1 LTIPRIYSTEILE
14 NKKSILLPEDNLRYL
29 KTVMRLNPGDKIIVF
44 DGYGSEFEAI
54 IEDFSIKSVGVKL
67 GKKVPRENKEIN
79 ITLAQAL
86 PKAAKMDLI
95 VKSAAE
101 LGVDLII
108 PLAAERSVSRIDAD
122 KAAQKAKR
130 WQKIAIEA
138 SRASRSG
145 TITKVDNIA
154 PLESVIN
161 LAGGKS
167 AKMIFWEEEEKTTIK
182 SALTDKTIDE
192 LKNYFIIVGPE
203 GGFSKDEIALAKK
216 AGFQSVGLGKQILK
230 VETAAA
236 AIISIIQYEK
246 GLFSHK

>member
-1 LTIPRIYSTEILE
+1 MTIPRIYSTEILE

-29 KTVMRLNPGDKIIVF
+29 KTVMRLKPGDKIIVF

-54 IEDFSIKSVGVKL
+54 IEDFSVKTVGVKL

-161 LAGGKS
+161 LAAGKS

-182 SALTDKTIDE
+182 SALTDKNLDVCN
-192 LKNYFIIVGPE
+192 NYFIIVGPE

-216 AGFQSVGLGKQILK
+216 ASFQSVGLGKQILK

-246 GLFSHK
+246 GIFSHK

>member
-1 LTIPRIYSTEILE
+1 MTIPRIYSTEILE
-14 NKKSILLPEDNLRYL
+14 NKKSIQLPEDNLRYL
-29 KTVMRLNPGDKIIVF
+29 KTVMRLKPGNKIIVF

-54 IEDFSIKSVGVKL
+54 IEDFSANGVAVKL
-67 GKKVPRENKEIN
+67 GEKVPCENKEIN

-108 PLAAERSVSRIDAD
+108 PFAAERSVSRMETDRAV
-122 KAAQKAKR
+122 QKIKR

-145 TITKVDNIA
+145 TITKVENIA
-154 PLESVIN
+154 SFKSAIQF
-161 LAGGKS
+161 AGGHT

-182 SALTDKTIDE
+182 SALTDKTLDE
-192 LKNYFIIVGPE
+192 FKNYFIIVGPE
-203 GGFSKDEIALAKK
+203 GGFSKDEIELAKK
-216 AGFQSVGLGKQILK
+216 AGFQPVGLGKQILK

-246 GLFSHK
+246 GIFSHK

>member
-1 LTIPRIYSTEILE
+1 LTIPRIYSTEILQ
-14 NKKSILLPEDNLRYL
+14 NKKSIQLPEDNLRYL
-29 KTVMRLNPGDKIIVF
+29 KTVMRLKPGDKIVVF

-54 IEDFSIKSVGVKL
+54 IEDFSLKSVGVKL
-67 GKKVPRENKEIN
+67 EKQVLRKNKEIN

-86 PKAAKMDLI
+86 PKAVKMDLI

-108 PLAAERSVSRIDAD
+108 PFAAERSVSRIDAD
-122 KAAQKAKR
+122 KSAQKVKR

-145 TITKVDNIA
+145 TITKVENIA
-154 PLESVIN
+154 SFKSAIQF
-161 LAGGKS
+161 AGGHT

-182 SALTDKTIDE
+182 SALTDKNLDGC
-192 LKNYFIIVGPE
+192 KNYFIIVGPE
-203 GGFSKDEIALAKK
+203 GGFSKDEIGLASR

-246 GLFSHK
+246 GIFSHK